1 MSKRDYYEVL
11 GISRSASGEEIKKAY
26 RKLAFEHHPDRNP
39 NDPEAEQKF
48 KEAAEAYEVL
58 SDPDKRST
66 YDHFGHEGLS
76 GNGHGGFGSAHDI
89 FDAFSDIFGDFFGFS
104 SARGRRGP
112 RPQAGADLRY
122 NLTIAFEEAVKGTET
137 ELKIP
142 KDIECSE
149 CHGTGAEPG
158 TQPETC
164 KHCAGQGQVFQSQGF
179 FRISTPC
186 PICRGTGQVIAH
198 PCKNCK
204 GKGTVRETKSV
215 KVHIPAGVDTGSR
228 LRLQGEG
235 EPGQNG
241 GPPGD
246 LFVVISVEEHASFIR
261 QGQDIIVPV
270 DIGFVQAALGDKIEV
285 PTLDEPVPMEI
296 PKGTQSGQT
305 FKLKGLGVPHIGSTK
320 KGNLIVQVKVKTP
333 THLSKRQEELLREFS
348 KLEAEKPK
356 RKVKGFFKKA
366 MGES

>member
-11 GISRSASGEEIKKAY
+11 GISRSASGEEVKKAY
-26 RKLAFEHHPDRNP
+26 RKLAFQHHPDRNP

-104 SARGRRGP
+104 SGRGRRGP

-122 NLTIAFEEAVKGTET
+122 NLTISFEEAVKGTET

-149 CHGTGAEPG
+149 CNGSGAEPG

-164 KHCAGQGQVFQSQGF
+164 KHCSGQGQVFQSQGF

-186 PICRGTGQVIAH
+186 PICRGTGQVVAH

-204 GKGTVRETKSV
+204 GKGTVRETKTV

-246 LFVVISVEEHASFIR
+246 LFVVISVEEHSTFIR
-261 QGQDIIVPV
+261 QGQDIIAPV
-270 DIGFVQAALGDKIEV
+270 DIGFVQAALGDKIEI

-333 THLSKRQEELLREFS
+333 TNLSKRQEELLREFS